1 MPQGCAQ
8 GAQSLLSQ
16 VDGLLAYGSPE
27 ATRRPDKLDAPY
39 GCFPPTFSPHFLPSD
54 PAYYY
59 DDGEGVVASSH
70 TSTNGQQ
77 SALLTLH
84 TILDNVFATEC
95 EY

>member
-16 VDGLLAYGSPE
+16 VDGLLAYRSPE

-39 GCFPPTFSPHFLPSD
+39 GCSSPTSLPHFLPSD

-59 DDGEGVVASSH
+59 DDGEGVV
-70 TSTNGQQ
+70 
-77 SALLTLH
+77 
-84 TILDNVFATEC
+84 C
-95 EY
+95 